1 MADDEERES
10 TEIGSGIINFSALFE
25 EKKLSGMKYYFV
37 EQEAFTM
44 DPMESVEISCNY
56 LKNI

>member
-25 EKKLSGMKYYFV
+25 EKKLVGN
-37 EQEAFTM
+37 
-44 DPMESVEISCNY
+44 EILFC
-56 LKNI
+56 